1 MSVVSKNLVLWSLE
15 REVCGADRQ
24 LAGRQAGRQAGQLGR
39 REEGKWGERGKR
51 ERERCAKQ
59 ASGRETIER
68 ERMLFM
74 VSLLFSCAVSASDPA
89 EPPAGDACAVPPASD
104 ASMGNSTHTADST
117 AAAPAVGDT
126 PPATQMASSSP
137 VSASSILNP
146 QLMDTDSVRQAI
158 LGPLQEGQAGGVTDP
173 DSTAPARPKKKK
185 KKKRPKSAQTS
196 SSSESA
202 QISQP
207 TTSQAEGRLEVTLT
221 ESLDAMSLAVADTSA
236 AQSAPEAEKKKKK
249 KKKKKKADSGSE
261 VVGQDVQVMDCR
273 TEVAGPGK
281 VEGGGEAPQ
290 VPPEIAR
297 VQEALLKREKVSAE
311 HHQHQHHQ
319 HSPHGQRVH
328 SDTHS
333 GKKKPHQKKN
343 VVSVYFEKDSF
354 RNSNT
359 MGPHS

>member
-1 MSVVSKNLVLWSLE
+1 MGQTGSW
-15 REVCGADRQ
+15 
-24 LAGRQAGRQAGQLGR
+24 QAGRQIGQLGR
-39 REEGKWGERGKR
+39 REEGKRGGGGGGGSGKR
-51 ERERCAKQ
+51 ERHAKQ
-59 ASGRETIER
+59 ASRRETIER

-74 VSLLFSCAVSASDPA
+74 VSLLFSRAVSASDPV
-89 EPPAGDACAVPPASD
+89 ESPADDARAVPPTSD
-104 ASMGNSTHTADST
+104 ASVGNSTHTTDST
-117 AAAPAVGDT
+117 AAAPAVGDM
-126 PPATQMASSSP
+126 PPATEMASSSP
-137 VSASSILNP
+137 VSTSSILNP
-146 QLMDTDSVRQAI
+146 QLMDADSVRQAI

-173 DSTAPARPKKKK
+173 DSTTPARPKKKKK

-221 ESLDAMSLAVADTSA
+221 ESLDAISLAVADTSA
-236 AQSAPEAEKKKKK
+236 AQSAPEAQKKK

-261 VVGQDVQVMDCR
+261 VAGQDVQVMDCR

-281 VEGGGEAPQ
+281 VEGGGEALQ

-311 HHQHQHHQ
+311 HHQHHHHQ

-328 SDTHS
+328 NDTHS

-354 RNSNT
+354 HNSNT

>member
-1 MSVVSKNLVLWSLE
+1 
-15 REVCGADRQ
+15 
-24 LAGRQAGRQAGQLGR
+24 
-39 REEGKWGERGKR
+39 
-51 ERERCAKQ
+51 
-59 ASGRETIER
+59 
-68 ERMLFM
+68 MLFM

-89 EPPAGDACAVPPASD
+89 EPPSDDARAVPPAND
-104 ASMGNSTHTADST
+104 TSMENSTHTTDSAD
-117 AAAPAVGDT
+117 AAPAVGDT
-126 PPATQMASSSP
+126 PPVTQMASSSP
-137 VSASSILNP
+137 VSTSSILNP
-146 QLMDTDSVRQAI
+146 QLMDADCVRQAI
-158 LGPLQEGQAGGVTDP
+158 LGPLQEGQTGGVTDP

-207 TTSQAEGRLEVTLT
+207 ATSQAEGGSEVPLT
-221 ESLDAMSLAVADTSA
+221 ESLHAMSLAEADTSA
-236 AQSAPEAEKKKKK
+236 AQSTPEAQKKKKK

-261 VVGQDVQVMDCR
+261 VAGQDVQVMGCR

-290 VPPEIAR
+290 VPPEVAR
-297 VQEALLKREKVSAE
+297 VQEALFKREKVSAQ

-319 HSPHGQRVH
+319 HSPQGQRVH
-328 SDTHS
+328 NDTHS

-354 RNSNT
+354 RDSST
-359 MGPHS
+359 VGPHS